1 MPRTQVTICGA
12 PKATAIPKIAP
23 SVQPHEIRFAI
34 AMPASAITGSMA
46 VGVSQATMLACSELA
61 PVIKGEAW
69 AKANSG
75 ATIMTDS
82 NASEARCRMSDL
94 RLQRVHFILTASRGQ
109 LFPLRPAGSAEPKAL
124 DDERVV
130 VSLLAVFV
138 DPGVRTDL
146 RLYDELISLARV
158 FGDRFTE
165 TIEGDE
171 IEAGHGL
178 ARIAFAVRS
187 RCFANQCIVSRR
199 CAAQRHLRPSR
210 RAAAAWD
217 QVEIQNGRRRHIDSG
232 GDRRYGLLRQQ

>member
-1 MPRTQVTICGA
+1 MGDRTNTGIM
-12 PKATAIPKIAP
+12 AIG
-23 SVQPHEIRFAI
+23 
-34 AMPASAITGSMA
+34 GS
-46 VGVSQATMLACSELA
+46 QETMLACSELA
-61 PVIKGEAW
+61 PVITVAAW

-171 IEAGHGL
+171 IEAGHGR
-178 ARIAFAVRS
+178 ARIAFAVPAVRVG
-187 RCFANQCIVSRR
+187 A
-199 CAAQRHLRPSR
+199 
-210 RAAAAWD
+210 
-217 QVEIQNGRRRHIDSG
+217 
-232 GDRRYGLLRQQ
+232 